1 MDSSTPTLTL
11 KTSELKLDYTP
22 SIEQLKLVFPGAQ
35 KMLISLKQHLQT
47 HLLINLKNYYQ
58 SVCLGAVM

>member
-11 KTSELKLDYTP
+11 KMSELKLDYTP

-35 KMLISLKQHLQT
+35 KNADFIKAAPANPSL
-47 HLLINLKNYYQ
+47 N
-58 SVCLGAVM
+58 